1 MSTEVTAELP
11 DSRGAE
17 ALIPGKS
24 WLTWDGCT
32 GPQSPPSFLL
42 PGHWWLLPRAALTPL
57 STGLNWSHFKA
68 GAVTR
73 GGKEK
78 VPLLQQGSG
87 NLPQQSQTELFPLMD
102 RIPQT
107 PTQLTALGNLIS
119 IPKACTAPGEDRS
132 YWGQN
137 WIKCREAQ
145 VNIWFCFRTLRSLH
159 FDEN

>member
-1 MSTEVTAELP
+1 MSTELTAEPP
-11 DSRGAE
+11 DSRGDPWEKLAYLGWLHWSPGPSQFPAPR
-17 ALIPGKS
+17 ALVAAPK
-24 WLTWDGCT
+24 
-32 GPQSPPSFLL
+32 
-42 PGHWWLLPRAALTPL
+42 AALTPL

-78 VPLLQQGSG
+78 VPLLQQGRG
-87 NLPQQSQTELFPLMD
+87 NPPQQSQTQLFPFMD

-145 VNIWFCFRTLRSLH
+145 VSIWFCFRTLRSLH